1 MRYSLPRGL
10 KCFKRDE
17 RSVCVE
23 IKNGNTHSL
32 LGGECGLKS
41 APFVSELSEKR
52 PANSRP
58 PKKPTFH
65 RRPPLKISS
74 FCQGWW
80 PIKYI
85 VYICKREAS
94 RCPEKHWSYVT
105 VSDGRGRRDR
115 HDGGGGGTDIGK
127 EGEGRSEQCP
137 LAGTLMQFPLKHPPD
152 GRVSSLLLSNQ
163 FI

>member
-1 MRYSLPRGL
+1 MRRALVLKWKMEMRTAYLVENAGWNQPLLSLNYL
-10 KCFKRDE
+10 KRDQL
-17 RSVCVE
+17 
-23 IKNGNTHSL
+23 TQ
-32 LGGECGLKS
+32 GL
-41 APFVSELSEKR
+41 R
-52 PANSRP
+52 
-58 PKKPTFH
+58 KPIFH
-65 RRPPLKISS
+65 RCPPLKISS
-74 FCQGWW
+74 FCQSWW

-85 VYICKREAS
+85 VYICKREAG

-105 VSDGRGRRDR
+105 VSDERGRGRGDR
-115 HDGGGGGTDIGK
+115 HDGGGGTDIGK